1 MSKLQQSPLRR
12 VTVAQAIEAMRAY
25 PVRKALTVRL
35 AVMQAEGRILS
46 SPVHALE
53 DVPAF
58 RRSRV
63 DGYAVFEADVRG
75 ARRAQPV
82 ALRLSGEVRMGAAAG
97 RSLSKGEAI
106 RVPTGGALP
115 EGATGVVM
123 VEDTELRDECVVVY
137 DGAECDSQITE
148 VASDVRSGEQLF
160 RAGTVLSPAALGLLT
175 GAGVAQVEVY
185 EPPSIAVIVT
195 GDELSAPGD
204 RLHPGRIRDINSVA
218 LSAALSAM
226 GFIPRVY
233 AGVPDE
239 RAPFEAQLR
248 VALARCD
255 GVVISGGSSVGEKDF
270 TPDVV
275 AAAGEPGVVVHGIR
289 AKPGRP
295 ALLGMIGEQPVFG
308 LPGNPVSALTV
319 LEAIA
324 KPLLLRMFGKTDDSV
339 PIRARLS
346 QEVSVEEELEHRIP
360 VRLRADGAD
369 VSAEPLLGTSAQMHI
384 LGQADGM
391 FVIPIGAGTIVAGTM
406 VDVLPFTRSRTLR

>member
-1 MSKLQQSPLRR
+1 
-12 VTVAQAIEAMRAY
+12 MRTAS
-25 PVRKALTVRL
+25 TVRL
-35 AVMQAEGRILS
+35 PITQAEGRILS
-46 SPVHALE
+46 GAVHALE
-53 DVPAF
+53 DVPSF

-63 DGYAVFEADVRG
+63 DGYAVLESDVRG
-75 ARRAQPV
+75 ASRPRPAS
-82 ALRLSGEVRMGAAAG
+82 LRLSGEVLMGAAAG
-97 RSLSKGEAI
+97 QRLSKGEAM

-115 EGATGVVM
+115 EEATGVVM
-123 VEDTELRDECVVVY
+123 VEDTKALAGSVLVY
-137 DGAECDSQITE
+137 DGAECETHISA
-148 VASDVRSGEQLF
+148 VASDVRAGERLF
-160 RAGTVLSPAALGLLT
+160 TAGTVLSPAALGLL
-175 GAGVAQVEVY
+175 AGSGIAQVDIY
-185 EPPSIAVIVT
+185 EPPSIAVLVT
-195 GDELSAPGD
+195 GDELSPPGAPL
-204 RLHPGRIRDINSVA
+204 RPGHIRDINGVA

-226 GFIPRVY
+226 GFMPRLY
-233 AGVPDE
+233 ANVPDE

-248 VALARCD
+248 VALSQCD

-324 KPLLLRMFGKTDDSV
+324 KPLLLRMFGKTDDSL
-339 PIRARLS
+339 PMRASLS
-346 QEVSVEEELEHRIP
+346 HDVRVEEVLEHRIP
-360 VRLRADGAD
+360 VRLRADGGSVFAD
-369 VSAEPLLGTSAQMHI
+369 PLLGTSAQMHI

-391 FVIPIGAGTIVAGTM
+391 FVIPIGAGAVAAGTM